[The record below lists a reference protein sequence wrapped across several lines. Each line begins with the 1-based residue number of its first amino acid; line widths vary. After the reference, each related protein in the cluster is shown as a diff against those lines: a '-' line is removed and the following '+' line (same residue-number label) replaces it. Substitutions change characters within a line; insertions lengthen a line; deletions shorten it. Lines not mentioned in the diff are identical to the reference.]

1 MLQGIVIFIHVL
13 LSIALIAL
21 VLRHSGKDA
30 GLGSIGGGVT
40 SGLQGGTHVLERNTT
55 RLTIIV
61 ALCYAV
67 TTFALHRLFE

>member
-1 MLQGIVIFIHVL
+1 MLQGIVIFVHVL

-30 GLGSIGGGVT
+30 GLGSIGGVT

-61 ALCYAV
+61 ALCYGV
-67 TTFALHRLFE
+67 TTFALHRLFT